1 MREVSQGNPL
11 VFKKLVTEFKRRIK
25 ESRLNLDSRDK
36 LIKNL
41 SVSDRADMIMD
52 NPSLLQEFYRKGLIS
67 KSVILELKARG
78 FRQ

>member
-1 MREVSQGNPL
+1 
-11 VFKKLVTEFKRRIK
+11 
-25 ESRLNLDSRDK
+25 
-36 LIKNL
+36 
-41 SVSDRADMIMD
+41 MIMD

>member
-11 VFKKLVTEFKRRIK
+11 VFKKLITEFKRRIK

-67 KSVILELKARG
+67 KSVLIELKARG
-78 FRQ
+78 V

>member
-11 VFKKLVTEFKRRIK
+11 VFKKLITEFKRRIK

-67 KSVILELKARG
+67 KSVLIELKARG
-78 FRQ
+78 FKE